1 MWLLGLLESI
11 IIVCLYILCLHVVIT
26 VCYFIGILDDNT
38 NLLLNYVN
46 QLTTML
52 WLWIELCIYVIAGD

>member
-1 MWLLGLLESI
+1 MWLLGLLECI

-38 NLLLNYVN
+38 NLLLNSIM
-46 QLTTML
+46 LTN
-52 WLWIELCIYVIAGD
+52 